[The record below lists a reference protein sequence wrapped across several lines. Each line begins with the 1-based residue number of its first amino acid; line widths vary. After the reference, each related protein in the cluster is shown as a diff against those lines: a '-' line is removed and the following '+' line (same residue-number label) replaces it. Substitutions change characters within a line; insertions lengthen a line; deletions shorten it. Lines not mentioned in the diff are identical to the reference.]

1 MLPRNLESL
10 SPLCVILVNIKGNQ
24 MLLVLLVDTFPFTEK
39 ILKIEDAIIE
49 KNLRDILPS

>member
-24 MLLVLLVDTFPFTEK
+24 MLLAACGHFSIHRK

-49 KNLRDILPS
+49 KNLKDILPS